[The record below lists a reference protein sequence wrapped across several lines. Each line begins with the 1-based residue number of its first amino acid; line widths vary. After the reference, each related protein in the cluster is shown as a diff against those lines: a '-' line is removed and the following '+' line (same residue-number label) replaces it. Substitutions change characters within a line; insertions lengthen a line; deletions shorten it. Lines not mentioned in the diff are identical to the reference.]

1 MTKNIVI
8 VGGGFAGVKA
18 ALELCKEPDFT
29 VTLITKTDTFNYYPT
44 LYKTA
49 TGGSRVISSM
59 LLGEIFSGKAVNII
73 VDTATKIDRK
83 NKTVLT
89 ESGRKLPYDEL
100 ILGLGVVTNYFGIE
114 GLEQFSQSM
123 KSIDKAESLKANL
136 NAQIRDAGK
145 PDINYVVVG
154 GGPTGVELAG
164 ALPGYIR
171 HLIRKY
177 RKAEK
182 PIHVDLIEAQ
192 PRLLPASPENVS
204 KAVTKRLQKMGV
216 KIMTGKAV
224 QGQTADNIMVSGH
237 PVASHT
243 VVWTAGVTNN
253 PFFKENNFTLGAH
266 GKVEVNEYLQAE
278 PHIYVIGDNAN
289 TEYSGL
295 AQTALRDAVFVAGH
309 LQREASN
316 RKLIPYKPKRPIYV
330 YPVGERWAAVVW
342 GRVTIYGWL
351 GWFLRTAAD
360 WVGYHDLEPWWIATA
375 RTAGHVLHED

>member
-1 MTKNIVI
+1 MSKNIVI

-18 ALELCKEPDFT
+18 ALELCKTPEFT
-29 VTLITKTDTFNYYPT
+29 VTLITKTNTFNYYPT

-59 LLGEIFSGKAVNII
+59 LLGEIFSGKPVKII
-73 VDTATKIDRK
+73 VDTAAKIDRK
-83 NKTVLT
+83 TNTVLT
-89 ESGRKLPYDEL
+89 ESGRKITYDEL
-100 ILGLGVVTNYFGIE
+100 ILALGVVTNYFGIK
-114 GLEQFSQSM
+114 GLDEFSQSM

-164 ALPGYIR
+164 ALPGYVR
-171 HLIRKY
+171 HLMRKY
-177 RKAEK
+177 RQELK

-192 PRLLPASPENVS
+192 PRLLPMGPERVS
-204 KAVTKRLQKMGV
+204 KAVAKRLKKMGV
-216 KIMTGKAV
+216 KIMTCKDV
-224 QGQTADNIMVSGH
+224 QGENADSIMVSGH
-237 PVASHT
+237 PIASHT

-253 PFFKENNFTLGAH
+253 PFFKDNGFTLGAH
-266 GKVEVNEYLQAE
+266 GKVEVNEFLQAE

-289 TEYSGL
+289 TQYSGL
-295 AQTALRDAVFVAGH
+295 AQTALRDAVFVANH
-309 LQREASN
+309 LVREAGGQ
-316 RKLIPYKPKRPIYV
+316 KFVPYKPKRPVYV

-342 GRVTIYGWL
+342 GRVIIYGWL

-360 WVGYHDLEPWWIATA
+360 WIGYHDLEPWWIATA
-375 RTAGHVLHED
+375 RTAGHMLHED